1 MRNVLQLSS
10 VFGLIFIGVGVVRA
24 QPKGKLS
31 LASHF
36 GPQYNFFV
44 QRYSEVPDAFFSDYF
59 LKKEPI
65 GSIAGIELKYGIG
78 PTSRFTLG
86 FSQSR
91 NRREVNFEGQIVPAF
106 IDDFNITHTNRFF
119 EFSYERD
126 WSKTLPNLKY
136 HFGIFY
142 MRSKQQEISINDRL
156 GQPFVEILERNYKSY
171 RLEEGGLHAGF
182 EYQKKIDPH
191 FALGIKTRLY
201 VTVSAG
207 LEALT
212 LTPTLT
218 YTFD

>member
-1 MRNVLQLSS
+1 MTVLICSGTSNVISQQKNK
-10 VFGLIFIGVGVVRA
+10 VAIEIN
-24 QPKGKLS
+24 
-31 LASHF
+31 F

-44 QRYSEVPDAFFSDYF
+44 QRYSELPDVFFSDYF
-59 LKKEPI
+59 LKKKPI

-106 IDDFNITHTNRFF
+106 IDDFNITHINRFF

-126 WSKTLPNLKY
+126 WSKKLPNLKY

-142 MRSKQQEISINDRL
+142 MRSKQQEISINDRP
-156 GQPFVEILERNYKSY
+156 GQPTIDVSERNYKSY
-171 RLEEGGLHAGF
+171 GLEEGGLHAGV

-212 LTPTLT
+212 LTPVLT
-218 YTFD
+218 YTFN